1 MYVTLTWD
9 FTTKFVT
16 AMYKSLSNYAHLGS
30 LAIIICEYI
39 NIFMIC
45 GALIIVPNEKKMF
58 STYNFYS
65 SRLGYED
72 TNTIRVINC
81 MLRIMYY

>member
-30 LAIIICEYI
+30 LAIIIICEYI

-45 GALIIVPNEKKMF
+45 GALIIVPNNTMF

-65 SRLGYED
+65 SRLRYED
-72 TNTIRVINC
+72 TNTIRVIN
-81 MLRIMYY
+81 LLDAWHDY